1 MQRDA
6 PCITHQLTFNPLKF
20 IPHKV
25 TGFKLVT
32 EQRTVLPKTFQLDLV
47 LLQSEGF
54 TQKLHT
60 EEGHC
65 NYTLL
70 GTAK

>member
-1 MQRDA
+1 MQKDA
-6 PCITHQLTFNPLKF
+6 PCITHQLTSTLLKF

-25 TGFKLVT
+25 SGFKLVT
-32 EQRTVLPKTFQLDLV
+32 EQRTVLPKPFQLDLV
-47 LLQSEGF
+47 LVQSKGF

-60 EEGHC
+60 EKGHW
-65 NYTLL
+65 NHTLL